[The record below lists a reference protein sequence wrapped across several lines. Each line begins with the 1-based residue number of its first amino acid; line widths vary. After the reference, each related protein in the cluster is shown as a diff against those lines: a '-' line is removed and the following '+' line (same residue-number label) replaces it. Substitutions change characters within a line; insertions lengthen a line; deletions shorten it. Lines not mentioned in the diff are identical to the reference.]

1 MGLRSLIV
9 LGIVGLIAQLVDG
22 SLGMAY
28 GVTST
33 TLLLSVGIAPAAA
46 SAAVHLSEVGTTL
59 VSGISHWRFGNVDW
73 GKVGWMALPGGVGA
87 FLGAT
92 ALSFISAEAANPF
105 VAVFLFA
112 LGIYILARFSFRR
125 REHPVRVRPISSKFL
140 APLGLGAGF
149 LDAAGG
155 GGWGSVSTPTLL
167 SSGRMEPRKIIGTV
181 DTSEFLVALS
191 ASIGF
196 LFALTFAQVPW
207 TVVGALLI
215 GGVIAAP
222 VAAYIVRILPA
233 RILGT
238 AVGGVIL
245 ITNMK
250 TFLGAVG
257 VSGPLTILIYVA
269 IVAVWIA
276 ALVFSIR
283 VNRQEEG
290 TGVAGE
296 ASASRVA

>member
-1 MGLRSLIV
+1 MGLRSLVV

-33 TLLLSVGIAPAAA
+33 TLLLTVGIAPAAA

-59 VSGISHWRFGNVDW
+59 ASGFSHWRFGNVDW
-73 GKVGWMALPGGVGA
+73 GKIGWMAVPGGVGA
-87 FLGAT
+87 FLGAVV
-92 ALSFISAEAANPF
+92 LSSISAEAAQPV
-105 VAVFLFA
+105 VAIFLFC
-112 LGIYILARFSFRR
+112 LGAYILIRFSFKVSNLIT
-125 REHPVRVRPISSKFL
+125 EKPISRKFL
-140 APLGLGAGF
+140 SPLGLVAGF

-155 GGWGSVSTPTLL
+155 GGWGPISTPTLL

-196 LFALTFAQVPW
+196 LLALSFAEIPW
-207 TVVGALLI
+207 TVVGALLL
-215 GGVIAAP
+215 GGIIAAP
-222 VAAYIVRILPA
+222 IAAYIVRVLPA

-245 ITNMK
+245 VTNMR
-250 TFLGAVG
+250 TFLGAIG
-257 VSGPLTILIYVA
+257 VSGALAILVYIL

-290 TGVAGE
+290 SVGGSNST
-296 ASASRVA
+296 